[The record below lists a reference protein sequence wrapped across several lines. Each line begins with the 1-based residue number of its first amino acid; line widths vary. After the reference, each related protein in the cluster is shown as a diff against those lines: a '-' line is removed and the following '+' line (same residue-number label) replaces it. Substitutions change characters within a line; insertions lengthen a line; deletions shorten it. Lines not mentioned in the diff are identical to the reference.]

1 MPLRDIT
8 LGRYIHGQSTI
19 HRLDPRT
26 KLVCV
31 LAISIT
37 AFASD
42 SGLLPAACLAV
53 VAFVAAGLRLATFA
67 ATLRPFCWLLAFTF
81 AVHAAMG
88 QGEHFLLYVPFF
100 DLTVTRE
107 GIIVGLLMGLRL
119 TIAITLASL
128 LTLTTTPSKLTDA
141 LERMLRPL
149 RRFGFPNQEFAMMVT
164 ISIRF
169 IPVLMDE
176 AERLR
181 RAQVSRGADFSGGPL
196 QRARKLV
203 PLVVPLFLS
212 AFDRADRLSLAME
225 SRAYGCGTERTTYR
239 RLSFGQLDLATLL
252 ATAACLLSSPT
263 LSLLSHQ

>member
-1 MPLRDIT
+1 M
-8 LGRYIHGQSTI
+8 
-19 HRLDPRT
+19 
-26 KLVCV
+26 

-42 SGLLPAACLAV
+42 SALLPAACLAV

-67 ATLRPFCWLLAFTF
+67 ATLQPFWWLLAFTF
-81 AVHAAMG
+81 TVHAAMVP
-88 QGEHFLLYVPFF
+88 GEHFLLYVPFL
-100 DLTVTRE
+100 DLTITHE
-107 GIIVGLLMGLRL
+107 GITIGLLMSARL

-141 LERMLRPL
+141 LTRMLRPF
-149 RRFGFPNQEFAMMVT
+149 RRFGFPTQEFAMMVT

-212 AFDRADRLSLAME
+212 AFARADRLALAME
-225 SRAYGCGTERTTYR
+225 SRAYGCGVERTSYR
-239 RLSFGQLDLATLL
+239 QLSFGRLDLAALL
-252 ATAACLLSSPT
+252 VAAACLLSSPA